1 MSRTTLERETPP
13 DLEGDIKELDEQ
25 FIEDPDPPEEER
37 FIEEPNPLEKAIAL
51 GGSLALASQTAEER
65 EQQMDEISGD
75 GKSGYYSG
83 YN

>member
-1 MSRTTLERETPP
+1 MSGATIERETL
-13 DLEGDIKELDEQ
+13 DFESDIREMEEQ
-25 FIEDPDPPEEER
+25 FR
-37 FIEEPNPLEKAIAL
+37 EEPNPLEKAIAL